1 MSSKDVLRGALQN
14 LLDIERSAKEVYREL
29 YEELEDEELK
39 EFIGELMKSE
49 ERHQRLVKEVL
60 RLLKEE

>member
-39 EFIGELMKSE
+39 EFIRELMKSE
-49 ERHQRLVKEVL
+49 ERHQRLVNEAL